1 MSDSSANL
9 VSSKRA
15 AALRLCARLVQAG
28 YRALLAGGCVRD
40 QLLGSEPRDFDVATS
55 APPEE
60 IARLFPRCISVGA
73 SFGVQIVVEPEGQF
87 EVATFRRDGPYSDGR
102 RPDHVEFVDEVQDAR
117 RRDFTINALFLDPG
131 TGEIL
136 DYVGGRDDLAKRIV
150 RTVGDPA
157 ERFMEDHLRLL
168 RAVRFAAR
176 LDYAIDPTTLE
187 AIRAMASLV
196 ANTSPERIRD
206 EILKCLTEGGAARAV
221 QLMDETGLLMHLLPE
236 VAAMKGVRQPEEFHP
251 EGDVFEHTLG
261 MLGLLEQPSEALAMG
276 VLLHD
281 IGKPVTQTFED
292 RIRFNNHDKVG
303 AREAE
308 KVCRRLRMKNED
320 ADRVVW
326 LVENHMRLALMPQMR
341 ESKRKR
347 LARHDGFGEL
357 VELCRVDCLASHG
370 DLSGIEWV
378 NHYVTELPPQQ
389 LKPAPLLSGDDL
401 IEMGYT
407 PGPLFSE
414 ILSAVEDA
422 QLDGDLDSSEKARAF
437 VTEHWPGSESVGGR

>member
-1 MSDSSANL
+1 MTSLSANPP
-9 VSSKRA
+9 SPKRD
-15 AALRLCARLVQAG
+15 AALRICAALAQAG

-40 QLLGSEPRDFDVATS
+40 QLLGVEPKDFDVATS
-55 APPEE
+55 ASPEE
-60 IARLFPRCISVGA
+60 IARLFPKCISVGA

-102 RPDHVEFVDEVQDAR
+102 RPDHVEFVDEVEDAR
-117 RRDFTINALFLDPG
+117 RRDFTVNALFLDPA

-136 DYVGGRDDLAKRIV
+136 DYVGGRDDLAKRLV

-157 ERFMEDHLRLL
+157 ERFAEDHLRLL

-176 LDYAIDPTTLE
+176 LDYAIDTGTLN

-196 ANTSPERIRD
+196 TKTSPERIRD
-206 EILKCLTEGGAARAV
+206 EILKCLTEGGAARAFR
-221 QLMDETGLLMHLLPE
+221 LMDETGLLMHLLPE
-236 VAAMKGVRQPEEFHP
+236 VLAMKGVCQPEEFHP

-261 MLGLLEQPSEALAMG
+261 MLGLLEQPSETLAMG

-281 IGKPVTQTFED
+281 IGKPITQTFED

-308 KVCRRLRMKNED
+308 KVCRRLRMRNED
-320 ADRVVW
+320 ADQVVW
-326 LVENHMRLALMPQMR
+326 LVENHMRLALMPRMR

-347 LARHDGFGEL
+347 LARHDAFGEL

-370 DLSGIEWV
+370 DLSGIDWV
-378 NHYVTELPPQQ
+378 NRYLSELPAEQ
-389 LKPAPLLSGDDL
+389 LKPAPLLSGNDL
-401 IEMGYT
+401 IEMGYV

-414 ILSAVEDA
+414 ILNSVEDA
-422 QLDGDLDSSEKARAF
+422 QLDGEIETTEKARAF
-437 VTEHWPGSESVGGR
+437 VKEHWPLKHA